1 MLINIELHKVGHRG
15 RGSTDRG
22 SSVSLVI
29 PELLGGTRHLKGPGS
44 LLESKNTHIRVT
56 RSP

>member
-22 SSVSLVI
+22 RSVSLVI

-44 LLESKNTHIRVT
+44 
-56 RSP
+56 